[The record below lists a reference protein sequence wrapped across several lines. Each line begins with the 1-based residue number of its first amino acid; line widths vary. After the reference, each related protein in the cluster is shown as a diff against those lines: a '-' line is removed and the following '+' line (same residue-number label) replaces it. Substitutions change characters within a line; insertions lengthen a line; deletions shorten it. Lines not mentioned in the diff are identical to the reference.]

1 MPQLL
6 KISIIFVLPVFLN
19 FVTSGSSVLR
29 PKRGSEQYSWI
40 TESESTESDEE
51 MTPSTISTDDF
62 VFVGDMVFE
71 KKNIEDE
78 DSEEEGVQKSVIKDK
93 SMIWPN
99 KQMPIHFHSSVGRR
113 ARKAVQTAINI
124 LADATC
130 ISFPKY
136 DPNLH
141 KNYMTIKSSENGC
154 WTFVGFKDTQE
165 HNQINL
171 ASGVALC
178 ESSPAAIHEI
188 MHSLGVYHEQNR
200 YDRDEY
206 IEVLFDN
213 LMPNVVS
220 QYQKQSKATL
230 ETYGEPYDYGSI
242 MHYQVRAGTKNGLPV
257 HAGSKNGQP
266 AFRVLR
272 QYDEAYIGNARIPS
286 LIDLSKLNKLY
297 GCPQPEEGDSS
308 SGEINDPR
316 PQKRPPPHHVHD
328 DDCTCEDS

>member
-1 MPQLL
+1 
-6 KISIIFVLPVFLN
+6 
-19 FVTSGSSVLR
+19 
-29 PKRGSEQYSWI
+29 
-40 TESESTESDEE
+40 
-51 MTPSTISTDDF
+51 
-62 VFVGDMVFE
+62 
-71 KKNIEDE
+71 
-78 DSEEEGVQKSVIKDK
+78 
-93 SMIWPN
+93 
-99 KQMPIHFHSSVGRR
+99 MPIHFHSSVGRR

-242 MHYQVRAGTKNGLPV
+242 MHYQVRAGTKNGLP
-257 HAGSKNGQP
+257 G
-266 AFRVLR
+266 FRVLR
-272 QYDEAYIGNARIPS
+272 QYDENAIGNARFPS
-286 LIDLSKLNKLY
+286 LIDLRKLNKLY
-297 GCPQPEEGDSS
+297 GCSQTDIGDVR
-308 SGEINDPR
+308 SGEDIPNT
-316 PQKRPPPHHVHD
+316 PPPPPIRPTSYD
-328 DDCTCEDS
+328 DNNGEGNTRCNDECCCTCKCKGHICQCNCPCSCYPRGSKNTCDCTCPEKFIPTLFNYRVVAQNQEEEEEEIN